1 MAEGMENKHA
11 DNERNKNDRSWLG
24 IIIRFV
30 VAAIVL
36 MVTSLITPGFSNMG
50 FGTALLAA
58 VVIAAIDYVIQ
69 RYLNG
74 CIAFWA
80 RYRGISFISIGHI
93 FNSVFCAGHGS
104 QCIRSYCGS
113 FNYWYY
119 RCHNPRKC
127 NLMLRNQTTGEK
139 AAVLPSIQL
148 LLFFLRP

>member
-69 RYLNG
+69 KVFKMDASPFG
-74 CIAFWA
+74 
-80 RYRGISFISIGHI
+80 RGIVGFLLSALVIYLTQFFVPDMEVNVFGAIVAALIIGI
-93 FNSVFCAGHGS
+93 IDAIIPANV
-104 QCIRSYCGS
+104 I
-113 FNYWYY
+113 
-119 RCHNPRKC
+119 
-127 NLMLRNQTTGEK
+127 
-139 AAVLPSIQL
+139 
-148 LLFFLRP
+148 

>member
-1 MAEGMENKHA
+1 MENKHA

-69 RYLNG
+69 KVFKMDASPFG
-74 CIAFWA
+74 
-80 RYRGISFISIGHI
+80 RGIVGFLLSALVIYLTQFFVPDMEVNVFGAIVAALIIGI
-93 FNSVFCAGHGS
+93 IDAIIPANV
-104 QCIRSYCGS
+104 I
-113 FNYWYY
+113 
-119 RCHNPRKC
+119 
-127 NLMLRNQTTGEK
+127 
-139 AAVLPSIQL
+139 
-148 LLFFLRP
+148 

>member
-69 RYLNG
+69 KVFKMDASPFG
-74 CIAFWA
+74 
-80 RYRGISFISIGHI
+80 RGIVGFLLSALVIYLTQFFVPDMEVNVFGAIVAALIIGIIDAIVPTHVI
-93 FNSVFCAGHGS
+93 
-104 QCIRSYCGS
+104 
-113 FNYWYY
+113 
-119 RCHNPRKC
+119 
-127 NLMLRNQTTGEK
+127 
-139 AAVLPSIQL
+139 
-148 LLFFLRP
+148 